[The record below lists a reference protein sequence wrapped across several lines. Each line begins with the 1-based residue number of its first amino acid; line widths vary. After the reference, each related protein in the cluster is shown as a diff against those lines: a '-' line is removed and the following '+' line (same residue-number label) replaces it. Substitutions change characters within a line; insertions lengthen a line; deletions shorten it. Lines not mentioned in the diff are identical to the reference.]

1 MGYME
6 YECPTG
12 QPYYDLMKLL
22 QGKNYHIMTTNQDF
36 QFTRVVPEEKLSAI
50 QGDSR
55 YYQCSRRCHDQI
67 YDNRETVY
75 AMNEAIDENLCIPSE
90 MIPRCPKC
98 GAEMEPW
105 VRGYT
110 FLELGVGRMTPMFI
124 QEPFW
129 NLTYSLPQAFY
140 ITVNPKDALL
150 PGEIEKKGLAIRED
164 IAVVLRDAVLIGAS
178 NGLSI
183 AEGYHIFAD
192 NLWFRNNFGDFRNRY
207 GIRNVLQGMF
217 FQYPSEETKWAFF
230 SRLISRKCYLE
241 KPGSVMQ
248 NLYQLV
254 GSKDYF
260 VVTSN
265 GEDHFVP
272 AGFERDKVFEIEG
285 RLTQSRCQNGCGA
298 AVYENRDEILKM
310 ADNDS
315 FFRTEQF

>member
-1 MGYME
+1 
-6 YECPTG
+6 
-12 QPYYDLMKLL
+12 
-22 QGKNYHIMTTNQDF
+22 
-36 QFTRVVPEEKLSAI
+36 
-50 QGDSR
+50 
-55 YYQCSRRCHDQI
+55 
-67 YDNRETVY
+67 
-75 AMNEAIDENLCIPSE
+75 MNE
-90 MIPRCPKC
+90 
-98 GAEMEPW
+98 
-105 VRGYT
+105 
-110 FLELGVGRMTPMFI
+110 
-124 QEPFW
+124 
-129 NLTYSLPQAFY
+129 TYEKICAVIRQA
-140 ITVNPKDALL
+140 D
-150 PGEIEKKGLAIRED
+150 G
-164 IAVVLRDAVLIGAS
+164 VLIGAS

-192 NLWFRNNFGDFRNRY
+192 DLWFRNNFGDFRNRY

-298 AVYENRDEILKM
+298 AVYEKRDEILKMAEAEKDGYIPAELVPHCPNCGGPVTVNM

-315 FFRTEQF
+315 FFRTEQFQRKMEDYQKFVRSCHGGKLVILELGVGWRNRMIKEPFMRLAASEPEAVYITFNKGEIYIPSEIKEKSIGVDGDIAEVLREICKADTDVQS